1 MPLRSQVCVFEIC
14 RVLRSAAQLQLARPA
29 SRSLWH
35 WLALTA
41 VSQLTS
47 RYSPYAT
54 HQFNTPASPMRAG
67 QVLSFAGEGMPRAA
81 DPTTRGNLHVR
92 LNIVFPESLA
102 FLSPEQREA
111 LRRVLS
117 G

>member
-1 MPLRSQVCVFEIC
+1 
-14 RVLRSAAQLQLARPA
+14 
-29 SRSLWH
+29 
-35 WLALTA
+35 
-41 VSQLTS
+41 
-47 RYSPYAT
+47 
-54 HQFNTPASPMRAG
+54 MRAG